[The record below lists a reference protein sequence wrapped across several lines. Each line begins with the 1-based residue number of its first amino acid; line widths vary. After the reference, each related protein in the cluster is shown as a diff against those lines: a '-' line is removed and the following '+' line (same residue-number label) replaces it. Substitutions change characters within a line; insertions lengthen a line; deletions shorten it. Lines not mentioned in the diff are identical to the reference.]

1 MRCKPARTS
10 PHGFALFVVIL
21 LLAGIGVLA
30 AAAIIFTSKV
40 NNLQQEKEAIRS
52 MYALQGAARAYYRGH
67 EDLPAVP
74 AGGKV
79 PLGTAAFNLTSDH
92 GTDVWGQNIIYQ
104 RASGTRLDIRG
115 VTVDG
120 KAVAG
125 YFLSFGPN
133 QKLDST
139 LGAATAVRGGDDI
152 LLPINVQAEAVEIA
166 VEELTVLARKV
177 CAACR
182 AGRSSIT
189 SDLNALRAYFLL
201 GEQYQQDPWGRDYL
215 WDAVGKT
222 YYSEGP
228 STATADDNLSG
239 PSQIVCCS
247 SAPFSFHE
255 PFDDPNLANWNQAA
269 LTNLPIGLGG
279 SPHTENFA
287 GSPALVPGGLY
298 WTGFG
303 LWGSLLTL
311 DWERA
316 AVPLD
321 TAWSTAGHLLSYD
334 AQVKVA
340 KTDSIFNAMCAGLS
354 FRLDDRSSGY
364 GLSFMRP
371 NTWNSDGIPNGLV
384 PQIGKLMAVLWQ
396 QERTGTN
403 SYDYRWLA
411 YKELDGPEPLDDDF
425 ETDQGWTTTSD
436 NPSEWNKITSD
447 YYSATHCWRA
457 DGGSNGNWKTAT
469 LVSPAIDLSGV
480 SDAVLTFRH
489 KHDLRTKWAGGGL
502 RGARG
507 YVEISTN
514 GGSSWS
520 NLLTYNNEQQSTW
533 DSQSVDISS
542 YAGNSN
548 VRLRFRFYVRHNSAF
563 WQVDDVR
570 IASSFPLQMATLMV
584 RVHEAITVPFAG
596 GETEIRD
603 GDTVT
608 QDNGATGVVYGPPL
622 LTGGSWAVGSA
633 RGLLRLTNV
642 GGTFADNEDLKVN
655 GAKAA
660 EQDGD
665 SRKDNYIQAYHSA
678 LAGYG
683 TPGANPLDYDKH
695 GNPRGEVHWPPDDV
709 NDTAADND
717 YFTLIQWQAVDSS
730 VELLGSGKEL
740 NSIIRTDKFTS
751 PDSGA
756 FGLPE
761 NPEIG
766 LHTMGGI
773 THTIRFDDFAMQS
786 QPGP

>member
-139 LGAATAVRGGDDI
+139 LGAATAVRGGDDL
-152 LLPINVQAEAVEIA
+152 LLPINLQAEAVEIA

-189 SDLNALRAYFLL
+189 SDLNALRTYFLL

-255 PFDDPNLANWNQAA
+255 PFDDPDLANWNQAA
-269 LTNLPIGLGG
+269 LTNVGPIG
-279 SPHTENFA
+279 SPQTTNYA
-287 GSPALVPGGLY
+287 GSPALIPGAVYVINGQL
-298 WTGFG
+298 
-303 LWGSLLTL
+303 LSGSLLTL

-316 AVPLD
+316 GVPLD

-340 KTDSIFNAMCAGLS
+340 KTDSIFRAMCAGLS
-354 FRLDDRSSGY
+354 FRLDDRNNGY

-371 NTWNSDGIPNGLV
+371 NNINSDGIPNDIV
-384 PQIGKLMAVLWQ
+384 PRTGKLMAVLWQ

-403 SYDYRWLA
+403 SYDYKWLA
-411 YKELDGPEPLDDDF
+411 YKELSGPVAFADDF
-425 ETDQGWTTTSD
+425 ETDQGWTTTSQ
-436 NPSEWNKITSD
+436 NPAAWAKITGD
-447 YYSATHCWRA
+447 YSSATHCWRA
-457 DGGSNGNWKTAT
+457 DGGSNGTSKTAT
-469 LVSPAIDLSGV
+469 LVSPILDLTQ
-480 SDAVLTFRH
+480 ATAPVLSFWT
-489 KHDLRTKWAGGGL
+489 TYGL
-502 RGARG
+502 TGSNNTG
-507 YVEISTN
+507 YVDVSKDNGVTWN
-514 GGSSWS
+514 GGVRTLTGTQNSW
-520 NLLTYNNEQQSTW
+520 TKVT
-533 DSQSVDISS
+533 VDLSS
-542 YAGNSN
+542 YAGESS
-548 VRLRFRFYVRHNSAF
+548 VKVRFRYEARRNDRW

-570 IASSFPLQMATLMV
+570 VESPFPMQMATLMV

-751 PDSGA
+751 PDTGA

-773 THTIRFDDFAMQS
+773 TDTIRFDDFAMQS